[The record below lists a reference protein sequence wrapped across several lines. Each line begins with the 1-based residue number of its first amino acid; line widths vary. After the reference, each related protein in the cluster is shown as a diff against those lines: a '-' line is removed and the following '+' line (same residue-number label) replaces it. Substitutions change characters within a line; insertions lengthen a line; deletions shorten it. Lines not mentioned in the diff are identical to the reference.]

1 MASGIIKKIIQNTP
15 KVIKKSVKPKRIIK
29 SKRKKLFPLE
39 IKPGPGIKK
48 RRKNWHKL
56 DSNSPYIHV
65 DELGS
70 RPLHRGTGPSGVEKK
85 KLKDAGERLSKW
97 YKKKDKADEIRSKR
111 MGGTKYGYNSG
122 GLVKGFPKL
131 ARKGWK

>member
-15 KVIKKSVKPKRIIK
+15 KVIKKSVKPKKIIK

-39 IKPGPGIKK
+39 VKKGPGSKDK
-48 RRKNWHKL
+48 WKKL
-56 DSNSPYIHV
+56 DPKSPYIHV
-65 DELGS
+65 DDLGA

-85 KLKDAGERLSKW
+85 KLKEAGERISKW
-97 YKKKDKADEIRSKR
+97 YRKKEGKGPVRIQPKLF
-111 MGGTKYGYNSG
+111 NSG